1 MDPHTTQKKGRTCR
15 GCHTD
20 TRTLGLG
27 KGTISLSSD
36 GWRFTPDLDMH
47 PSTDTGQPLD
57 AFVDIKGR
65 PLTHTSRDKLRPF
78 NKREIHSI
86 LYVGLCL
93 GCHKDFSDP
102 VMKNW
107 KPYEKR
113 KPCKVVAPL
122 IKEIRAH

>member
-36 GWRFTPDLDMH
+36 GWRFTPDL
-47 PSTDTGQPLD
+47 GAQPLD

-65 PLTHTSRDKLRPF
+65 ALTHTSRDGLRPF

-93 GCHKDFSDP
+93 ECHKDFSDP

-107 KPYEKR
+107 KTYEKR

-122 IKEIRAH
+122 IKGIRAH